1 MAAIVAQA
9 LSYRYGRTLALD
21 ALDLTV
27 PEGSMYALLGPNG
40 SGKTTLMQILA
51 GMRRAS
57 HGSAHVLGRDV
68 RHLSVADRQRIA
80 YVAEGQR
87 LPAWMRLDEW
97 EAYLAPLYPTWDHA
111 LAKSLRD
118 RFGLDPKRKLGALSR
133 GTAMKAALLG
143 ALAPRPQLLF
153 MDEPFTGM
161 DVIVKDELVRGLLD
175 SAGQEGWTV
184 LLCSHDIA
192 EVELVVDWMGLLH
205 DGRMTMS
212 ESMES
217 LQSRFKRVEIV
228 DAGVSVDRLPRGA
241 MQVERSGARTRF
253 LVSDADET
261 LEARLRA
268 QLPSDARVEVFD
280 VSLREVFVAMS
291 TAPRSGM
298 ESAGSFVRVPA

>member
-57 HGSAHVLGRDV
+57 HGQAHVLGRDV

-87 LPAWMRLDEW
+87 LPGWMRLDEW

-111 LAKSLRD
+111 LATSLRD
-118 RFGLDPKRKLGALSR
+118 RFGLDPKRKLGSLSR

-161 DVIVKDELVRGLLD
+161 DVMVKDELVRGLLD

-192 EVELVVDWMGLLH
+192 EVELVVDWMGLLR

-228 DAGVSVDRLPRGA
+228 DAGLSADRLPRGA
-241 MQVERSGARTRF
+241 MHVERSGARTRF

-280 VSLREVFVAMS
+280 VSLRDVFVAMS
-291 TAPRSGM
+291 TAPRAGM

>member
-175 SAGQEGWTV
+175 SAGQESWTRAA
-184 LLCSHDIA
+184 LFA
-192 EVELVVDWMGLLH
+192 
-205 DGRMTMS
+205 RY
-212 ESMES
+212 
-217 LQSRFKRVEIV
+217 R
-228 DAGVSVDRLPRGA
+228 
-241 MQVERSGARTRF
+241 RSGVGGGLDGSLARRAHDHVGVDGIAAVTVQACRDRRRRSVRRPTAARRHAGGAVGRAHP
-253 LVSDADET
+253 VSGE
-261 LEARLRA
+261 
-268 QLPSDARVEVFD
+268 
-280 VSLREVFVAMS
+280 
-291 TAPRSGM
+291 
-298 ESAGSFVRVPA
+298 

>member
-51 GMRRAS
+51 GMRRAA
-57 HGSAHVLGRDV
+57 HGQAHVLGRDV

-161 DVIVKDELVRGLLD
+161 DVMVKDELVRGLLD

-192 EVELVVDWMGLLH
+192 EVELVVDWMGLLR

-217 LQSRFKRVEIV
+217 LQARFKRVEIV
-228 DAGVSVDRLPRGA
+228 DAGVSFERLPRGA
-241 MQVERSGARTRF
+241 MHVERSGARTRF

-268 QLPSDARVEVFD
+268 QLSSDARVEVFD
-280 VSLREVFVAMS
+280 VSLRDVFVAMS
-291 TAPRSGM
+291 TAPRPGM
-298 ESAGSFVRVPA
+298 ESAGFARVPA